1 MRGNMQIACENCLTI
16 YEAPDEKIKA
26 NELIECPVC
35 QYVNIN
41 KKKVEVTPDDTKKS
55 AAVVDAGVESDYG
68 KTMYGEVDETGKVKQ
83 AEVQVTEGRL
93 KAIPEDNEL
102 CVVISDSSGMEIKHQ
117 IKTSECII
125 GRGEGSDIIIN
136 DPETSRKH
144 CAIDIYENKFVIRD
158 LESTNG
164 TYINDTRIKEDL
176 LKEGDRIRIGNT
188 LLTFV
193 VKSI

>member
-1 MRGNMQIACENCLTI
+1 MKIACENCLTI
-16 YEAPDEKIKA
+16 YEAPDEKVKA

-35 QYVNIN
+35 QYININ
-41 KKKVEVTPDDTKKS
+41 KKKIEVPPENTKKS
-55 AAVVDAGVESDYG
+55 AAVVDASTDKDYG
-68 KTMYGEVDETGKVKQ
+68 KTMYGEVDEAGKVKQ

-93 KAIPEDNEL
+93 KAIPEDKEL
-102 CVVISDSSGMEIKHQ
+102 FVVISDSSGTEIKHQ
-117 IKTSECII
+117 IKTSECIL

-136 DPETSRKH
+136 DPEVSRKH
-144 CAIDIYENKFVIRD
+144 SAIDIYENKFVIRD

-164 TYINDTRIKEDL
+164 TYLNDTRIKEDL

-193 VKSI
+193 VKTI

>member
-1 MRGNMQIACENCLTI
+1 MH
-16 YEAPDEKIKA
+16 YWK
-26 NELIECPVC
+26 
-35 QYVNIN
+35 
-41 KKKVEVTPDDTKKS
+41 
-55 AAVVDAGVESDYG
+55 
-68 KTMYGEVDETGKVKQ
+68 
-83 AEVQVTEGRL
+83 
-93 KAIPEDNEL
+93 
-102 CVVISDSSGMEIKHQ
+102 
-117 IKTSECII
+117 
-125 GRGEGSDIIIN
+125 GRGIDIIIN

-164 TYINDTRIKEDL
+164 TFINDTRVKEDL

>member
-1 MRGNMQIACENCLTI
+1 MKIACENCLTI

-26 NELIECPVC
+26 NEIIECPVC
-35 QYVNIN
+35 QYININ
-41 KKKVEVTPDDTKKS
+41 KKKVEPPSEEDTEKS
-55 AAVVDAGVESDYG
+55 AAVVNAGVESDYG
-68 KTMYGEVDETGKVKQ
+68 KTMYGEVDEAGKIKQ

-93 KAIPEDNEL
+93 KAIPEDKEL
-102 CVVISDSSGMEIKHQ
+102 FVVISDSSGTEIKHQ
-117 IKTSECII
+117 IKTSECIL

-193 VKSI
+193 VKPL

>member
-1 MRGNMQIACENCLTI
+1 MQIACENCLTI

-55 AAVVDAGVESDYG
+55 AAVVDAGVERDYG

-93 KAIPEDNEL
+93 KAIPEDKEL
-102 CVVISDSSGMEIKHQ
+102 YVVISDSSGTEIKHQ
-117 IKTSECII
+117 IKTSECIL
-125 GRGEGSDIIIN
+125 GRGEGSDIVIN

-164 TYINDTRIKEDL
+164 TYLNDTRIKEDL

-193 VKSI
+193 VKPI

>member
-1 MRGNMQIACENCLTI
+1 MKIACENCLTI
-16 YEAPDEKIKA
+16 YEAPDEKVKA

-35 QYVNIN
+35 QYININ
-41 KKKVEVTPDDTKKS
+41 KKKIEVPPENTKKS
-55 AAVVDAGVESDYG
+55 AAVVDASTDKDYG
-68 KTMYGEVDETGKVKQ
+68 KTMYGEVDEAGKVKQ

-93 KAIPEDNEL
+93 KAIPEDREL
-102 CVVISDSSGMEIKHQ
+102 FVVISDSSGTEIKHQ
-117 IKTSECII
+117 IKTSECIL

-136 DPETSRKH
+136 DPEVSRKH
-144 CAIDIYENKFVIRD
+144 SAIDIYENKFVIRD

-164 TYINDTRIKEDL
+164 TYLNDTRIKEDL

-193 VKSI
+193 VKTI

>member
-1 MRGNMQIACENCLTI
+1 MKITCENCLTI
-16 YEAPDEKIKA
+16 YEVPDEKVKA
-26 NELIECPVC
+26 NEMIECPVC
-35 QYVNIN
+35 QYVFIN
-41 KKKVEVTPDDTKKS
+41 KRKIDVPPDDTEKS
-55 AAVVDAGVESDYG
+55 AAVVDAGVERDYG
-68 KTMYGEVDETGKVKQ
+68 KTMYGEVDEAGKVKQ

-93 KAIPEDNEL
+93 KAIPEDKEL
-102 CVVISDSSGMEIKHQ
+102 FVVISDSSGMEIKHQ
-117 IKTSECII
+117 IKTSECIL

-136 DPETSRKH
+136 DPEVSRKH

-164 TYINDTRIKEDL
+164 TYLNDTRIKEDL

-193 VKSI
+193 VKTT

>member
-1 MRGNMQIACENCLTI
+1 MQIACENCLTI

-55 AAVVDAGVESDYG
+55 AAVVDAGVKSDYG

-93 KAIPEDNEL
+93 KAIPEDKEL
-102 CVVISDSSGMEIKHQ
+102 FVVISDSSGTEIKHQ

-125 GRGEGSDIIIN
+125 GRGEDSDIVIN